1 MVTESGRTGQFS
13 PPFPTHSPPTPVSRT
28 KIRKTHAIQP
38 LLYAFIIKNGSS
50 TKSAMDFGSL
60 QRAFSRK
67 TLPRQAWGSP
77 FTPAAWGI
85 TSDRA
90 TTMVLW
96 VVLLRDK
103 THKNK
108 WWKKGLWALFQW
120 CEHDRKRGHKTARHY
135 QNISLH
141 LSLFH

>member
-67 TLPRQAWGSP
+67 SQLLEESPQTGRPRWFFELFCYVTKHTKTNGEKKDCGHYFNGVNMTGNEDIKQP
-77 FTPAAWGI
+77 DI
-85 TSDRA
+85 T
-90 TTMVLW
+90 
-96 VVLLRDK
+96 K
-103 THKNK
+103 TFPCTCPCFIKTVT
-108 WWKKGLWALFQW
+108 
-120 CEHDRKRGHKTARHY
+120 RK
-135 QNISLH
+135 
-141 LSLFH
+141 